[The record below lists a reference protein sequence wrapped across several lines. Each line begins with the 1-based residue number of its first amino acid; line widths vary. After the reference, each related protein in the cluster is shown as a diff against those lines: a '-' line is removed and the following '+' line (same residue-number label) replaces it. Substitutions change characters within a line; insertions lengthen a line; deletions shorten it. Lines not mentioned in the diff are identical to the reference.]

1 MRKQREDSLH
11 WKKLGTNHQ
20 FLNTKRGVKET
31 ERDGKPKIV
40 VARYNGRCMRCQT
53 WMPKGTKIAHY
64 GKGTAVHLECLPE
77 ELREWAREQARLS
90 KT

>member
-1 MRKQREDSLH
+1 
-11 WKKLGTNHQ
+11 
-20 FLNTKRGVKET
+20 V
-31 ERDGKPKIV
+31 
-40 VARYNGRCMRCQT
+40 RCQT

-90 KT
+90 KA